1 MSIDYISQAISYKDP
16 AGFVKKTEGI
26 FYRYINNLYAKEYQ
40 HLMNSGLYQELMKAN
55 LLIEHKEIATNEDFY
70 KVILPKQLYFLSYPP
85 EWTFDQWQKMLY
97 ALLTINCIA
106 LQYGMILKDASP
118 YNFTFVEGKCLLLDT
133 ISFRFYNNGEPWFA
147 YRQFCEEVLA
157 PMALIYFKSAYWA
170 KLSLTSIK
178 GFQLSFVSKQ
188 LPFKT
193 WFNSTCLL
201 HIHLHSKFV
210 SNKSSNKAISHF
222 NTEKL
227 LNLFNTI
234 NKNVAAWRNPVQEQS
249 VWNNYYIKNIES
261 QIYLQNK
268 EDVIRKWLQLVKPS
282 SVADLGA
289 NTGLF
294 STIASEYCDNVA
306 AVESDVVCVA
316 KIISQNKHIKKN
328 NITTFVADIT
338 EPTPGLG
345 WENTEKIPLLE
356 RLSCEMVLLLA
367 VIHHLAIAKNV
378 PLPLIA
384 SLANKLTTNYVIVEF
399 VPKSDNK
406 VKQLLSSKADIFFS
420 YNENHFID
428 CFSEYF
434 SLIEAHKCEDS
445 ERKLFLWQKK

>member
-1 MSIDYISQAISYKDP
+1 MPSDYSNQAISYKDP
-16 AGFVKKTEGI
+16 AGFVRKKDGI
-26 FYRYINNLYAKEYQ
+26 FYRYINHSYANEYL
-40 HLMNSGLYQELMKAN
+40 HLINSGLYQKLINEK
-55 LLIEHKEIATNEDFY
+55 LLIEHSEVENTDDFY

-85 EWTFDQWQKMLY
+85 EWTFVQWQEMLHT
-97 ALLTINCIA
+97 LLTINSIA
-106 LQYGMILKDASP
+106 LQHGMILKDASP
-118 YNFTFVEGKCLLLDT
+118 YNFAFVEGKCLLLDT

-170 KLSLTSIK
+170 KLSFSSVS

-188 LPFKT
+188 LPLKT

-210 SNKSSNKAISHF
+210 SNKSGNKAVSYF

-234 NKNVAAWRNPVQEQS
+234 DKNVAAWQKPIQEHS
-249 VWNNYYIKNIES
+249 IWDNYYSENIES
-261 QIYLQNK
+261 FTYLQNK
-268 EDVIRKWLQLVKPS
+268 ENVIRGWLQLLKPS
-282 SVADLGA
+282 SVVDFGA
-289 NTGLF
+289 NTGRF
-294 STIASEYCDNVA
+294 STIASEYCNHVA
-306 AVESDVVCVA
+306 AVESDIACIA
-316 KIISQNKHIKKN
+316 DIISQKQD

-345 WENTEKIPLLE
+345 WDNTEKIPLLE
-356 RLSCEMVLLLA
+356 RLSGEMILFLA
-367 VIHHLAIAKNV
+367 VIHHIAIAKNV

-384 SLANKLTTNYVIVEF
+384 SLANKLTTNYVITEF

-406 VKQLLSSKADIFFS
+406 VKQLLRSKEDFFS
-420 YNENHFID
+420 NYSENHFIN

-434 SLIEAHKCEDS
+434 SLIEVHQCEDS